1 MDQLPC
7 PDGYLL
13 DPSSPLADGHHAL
26 NNYLVRL
33 EQAGWKTAGK
43 ELSALRD
50 KPLKLRIWKAVF
62 ERLEWLRANSP
73 ESPYFAHLRDVNY
86 RIEEWKLSPSEAD
99 LLEILSA
106 TEKLASRLMPYA
118 PMPHV
123 MAYVEEHG
131 LTPALSAA
139 LQSFSVRM
147 REEGVR
153 ASQTSYQL
161 FCSRLDMLAWW
172 NEWNEVDLKRCWS
185 EQIRADYRAMRGA
198 ERENWRRL
206 LHSIQ
211 GDEGVRPAPKWLRGA
226 EAQIQAIGPV
236 PFRAALWRWFEPL
249 RRGRTQR
256 LSREGSFILRSFI
269 WLAQSLND
277 AELTARVGEI
287 AEVAFKPKKN
297 GEKAVRAAAE
307 AVGRPDPTP
316 AKPPQPMPSLDAL
329 TARAMSTVF
338 SSQFAWSGASPQIT
352 SRVQVEG
359 EIVHIRG
366 DLDTYRMHI
375 STGAVFRESDGKRV
389 YIAIEKAMPAPLG
402 GTDLGGV
409 AELMAQVLI
418 LAEDAKHVSALTAV
432 TE

>member
-1 MDQLPC
+1 
-7 PDGYLL
+7 
-13 DPSSPLADGHHAL
+13 
-26 NNYLVRL
+26 
-33 EQAGWKTAGK
+33 
-43 ELSALRD
+43 
-50 KPLKLRIWKAVF
+50 LKLRIWKALLD
-62 ERLEWLRANSP
+62 RLEWLRANSP
-73 ESPYFAHLRDVNY
+73 ESPYFAHLRDATY
-86 RIEEWKLSPSEAD
+86 RIEEWKLAPTEAD
-99 LLEILSA
+99 LLEILPA
-106 TEKLASRLMPYA
+106 TEKLAARVRSYTA
-118 PMPHV
+118 MPHV
-123 MAYVEEHG
+123 LAYVEEHG
-131 LTPALSAA
+131 LTPALSTA
-139 LQSFSVRM
+139 LQAFGA
-147 REEGVR
+147 GVR
-153 ASQTSYQL
+153 EQGVRENQTSYQL

-211 GDEGVRPAPKWLRGA
+211 GDEGVRLAPKWLRGA
-226 EAQIQAIGPV
+226 EAQIQAIGPAS
-236 PFRAALWRWFEPL
+236 FRAALLRWFEPL

-287 AEVAFKPKKN
+287 AEVEFKPKKN

-316 AKPPQPMPSLDAL
+316 AKPSQPMPSLDAL
-329 TARAMSTVF
+329 TARAMAVVF
-338 SSQFAWSGASPQIT
+338 SSQAWGGLPPQVAA
-352 SRVQVEG
+352 RVRIEG

-375 STGAVFRESDGKRV
+375 STGAVFRESDVKRV
-389 YIAIEKAMPAPLG
+389 YVATEKAIPAPLG
-402 GTDLGGV
+402 GMNLGGV
-409 AELMAQVLI
+409 AELLAQVLV
-418 LAEDAKHVSALTAV
+418 LAEDAKHISALTAV